1 MINYNLIKLKIFLLF
16 IYNYIANQK
25 QKGRDT
31 MEQTTVQNIKSHY
44 ECRTLHVED
53 IQNILGIGR
62 SQAYMM
68 VRNASADDDAPFKVM
83 RLGNR
88 LLISKKSFDEY
99 LEANG
104 L

>member
-1 MINYNLIKLKIFLLF
+1 M
-16 IYNYIANQK
+16 NQTIQPK
-25 QKGRDT
+25 VKP
-31 MEQTTVQNIKSHY
+31 NY

-68 VRNASADDDAPFKVM
+68 VRNASVSDDAPFKVM

-88 LLISKKSFDEY
+88 LLVSKKSFDDY

>member
-1 MINYNLIKLKIFLLF
+1 
-16 IYNYIANQK
+16 
-25 QKGRDT
+25 
-31 MEQTTVQNIKSHY
+31 MEQTVARNNKKNY

-68 VRNASADDDAPFKVM
+68 VRKASVSDDAPFKVM

-88 LLISKKSFDEY
+88 LLVSKKSFDDY

>member
-1 MINYNLIKLKIFLLF
+1 
-16 IYNYIANQK
+16 
-25 QKGRDT
+25 
-31 MEQTTVQNIKSHY
+31 MEQTMTQETRNRN

-53 IQNILGIGR
+53 VQNILGIGR
-62 SQAYMM
+62 SQAYML
-68 VRNASADDDAPFKVM
+68 VRKASVSDDAPFKVM

-88 LLISKKSFDEY
+88 LLVSKKSFDDY